1 MGGRRCHDPE
11 EKTCLFSQLGSHP
24 NGSGLG
30 SGYFTKTD
38 YQDILKAAKD
48 RNIEIIPSIN
58 IAGRARAAIIA
69 MNEYSRRTNTTDYN
83 LHDKHTEHVYLTD
96 TLFDDSAINPCM
108 SSTFK
113 FFDTVLKEIK
123 SYHTEAKI
131 PLEQINIGGDDS
143 PAASWLNSSYCKMD
157 GFTGTDPFM
166 RIKVNF
172 TTQIAKI
179 AAANGVNLSGFEEF
193 FMAWPTTDPRGGPLV
208 PFDVSRYPKDLEIS
222 VHTRNSQNDV
232 FIQRAT
238 ALSNNGY
245 KVRNV
250 FIIFQLLYYNINFCN
265 ASLKIYL

>member
-1 MGGRRCHDPE
+1 M
-11 EKTCLFSQLGSHP
+11 
-24 NGSGLG
+24 
-30 SGYFTKTD
+30 
-38 YQDILKAAKD
+38 
-48 RNIEIIPSIN
+48 
-58 IAGRARAAIIA
+58 
-69 MNEYSRRTNTTDYN
+69 TDYN

-108 SSTFK
+108 PSTIK
-113 FFDTVLKEIK
+113 FFETVLKEIK

-143 PAASWLNSSYCKMD
+143 PAASWLNSSYCKTE
-157 GFTGTDPFM
+157 GFTGPDPFM

-245 KVRNV
+245 KVCNMFI
-250 FIIFQLLYYNINFCN
+250 FIITKLLQ
-265 ASLKIYL
+265 S

>member
-11 EKTCLFSQLGSHP
+11 ERTCLFSQLGSHP

-38 YQDILKAAKD
+38 YQDILKAAND

-108 SSTFK
+108 PSTIK
-113 FFDTVLKEIK
+113 FFETVLREIK

-143 PAASWLNSSYCKMD
+143 PAASWLNSSYCKTE
-157 GFTGTDPFM
+157 GFTGSDPFM

-245 KVRNV
+245 KVCNMFI
-250 FIIFQLLYYNINFCN
+250 FIITKMLQ
-265 ASLKIYL
+265 S